1 MRALPSFLF
10 LNKQKGV
17 ISLDF
22 EEAETVDD
30 FWDPLEDD
38 EFFDEEF

>member
-1 MRALPSFLF
+1 
-10 LNKQKGV
+10 
-17 ISLDF
+17 LDF